1 VDVAVPSPALTGLA
15 RVHGVATEYEDWQG
29 GHVVVGAET
38 LRAVLAA
45 LGVEA
50 ATDEQAARSLAETDL
65 RAWRRT
71 LPATLVCREGETP
84 RVAVHVPHGAS
95 VRVGLELED
104 GDTRVLAE
112 GHRSAEPRLVDGGRV
127 DEVAFELPADVPL
140 GWHLVTAHVDGAAAG
155 AEGVAT
161 LVVTPQALALPA
173 ALREGRVWGLMEQV
187 YQVRSRRSWGIG
199 DLSDLADLAA
209 WAGEELGADFVLVN
223 PLHAAEPVPPME
235 PSPYLPTSRRFANP
249 VYLHVE
255 DVPEVATLGPED
267 RARVEAWA
275 VEARALTTRD
285 TVDRDAV
292 WAAKGP
298 ALRLVHGRGL
308 DGRRARD
315 FSRFCR
321 REGESLLSFAT
332 WCALVEQHGQ
342 PWTTWPAELQ
352 DPRSG
357 AVATFRERHRD
368 AVDFHRWLQ
377 WLLQSQLAA
386 VQRDALAAGMS
397 LGVVHDLAVGVSPR
411 GADAWALADTLAPGV
426 TVGAPPDQFNQLGQ
440 DWSQPPWR
448 PDRLAERGYSP
459 FREMLRAVL
468 KDSGGIR
475 VDHIIGLFRLWWVPQ
490 GRPASEGTYVR
501 YDHEA
506 LIGILV
512 LEAQRAGAMVI
523 GEDLGVVQ
531 PWVRDYMRERGVL
544 GTSIMWF
551 EWDEDGRPLG
561 PESYREL
568 CLSTVT
574 THDLPPTSG
583 YLTLEHVAL
592 RDRLGLL
599 TRPVEEERAV
609 EQESVDTMRAVLRER
624 GLLGEGA
631 GVPETVEAL
640 HRFLALTPSR
650 MLGVAVTD
658 LVGDVRSINQPGTR
672 DEYPN
677 WRLPLAD
684 ASGRPVTLERLM
696 GSTLARRV
704 AEALA
709 AERRTPRRETLE
721 GPDMPDVKDAP
732 REFDLRRFVAAQ
744 SQGVYA
750 SAVRELREGRKRNHW
765 MWFVFPQVVGLGR
778 SATAQQYAVSGLD
791 EARCYLEHPLLG
803 PRLVECSRALT
814 ALATRDPVEVLGP
827 VDAQKLRSSMTLFA
841 HAAATP
847 QTREVLRAVLQQY
860 FAGEEDEATTRR
872 LWNRGG

>member
-1 VDVAVPSPALTGLA
+1 VELAVPSPTLAELA
-15 RVHGVATEYEDWQG
+15 RAHGVATEYEDWRG
-29 GHVVVGAET
+29 GEVTVAAET

-50 ATDEQAARSLAETDL
+50 ATEELARLSLADSGL
-65 RAWRRT
+65 QAWRRT
-71 LPATLVCREGETP
+71 LPATVVCREGQSP
-84 RVAVHVPHGAS
+84 RVAAHVPHGAS
-95 VRVGLELED
+95 VVVELELEH
-104 GDTRVLAE
+104 GGMRTMTEV
-112 GHRSAEPRLVDGGRV
+112 GRSAEARLVDGRLV

-140 GWHLVTAHVDGAAAG
+140 GWHLLRACVGGAKAEADG
-155 AEGVAT
+155 VST
-161 LVVTPQALALPA
+161 LVVTPRALALPA
-173 ALREGRVWGLMEQV
+173 ALREARVWGLMEQV

-199 DLSDLADLAA
+199 DLADLADLAA

-255 DVPEVATLGPED
+255 DVPEVAALGPED
-267 RARVEAWA
+267 RAQVEAWA
-275 VEARALTTRD
+275 AEARALTARD

-298 ALRLVHGRGL
+298 ALRLVHGRGM
-308 DGRRARD
+308 DGPRARD

-332 WCALVEQHGQ
+332 WCVLVEQHGQ
-342 PWTTWPAELQ
+342 PWTIWPAELQ
-352 DPRSG
+352 NPRSG
-357 AVATFRERHRD
+357 AVETFRERHRD

-397 LGVVHDLAVGVSPR
+397 LGVVHDLAVGVSPG
-411 GADAWALADTLAPGV
+411 GADAWALANTLAPGV

-440 DWSQPPWR
+440 DWNQPPWR
-448 PDRLAERGYSP
+448 PDRLAERGYGP

-512 LEAQRAGAMVI
+512 LEAQRAGAVVV

-551 EWDEDGRPLG
+551 EWDEKGRPLA
-561 PESYREL
+561 PERYREL

-574 THDLPPTSG
+574 THDLPPTGG
-583 YLTLEHVAL
+583 YLTFEHVTL

-599 TRPVEEERAV
+599 TRGVEEELAV
-609 EQESVDTMRAVLRER
+609 EERSVGNMCAVLHER
-624 GLLGEGA
+624 GLLEEGA

-640 HRFLALTPSR
+640 HRFLAQTPSR

-658 LVGDVRSINQPGTR
+658 LVGDVRSINQPGTQ

-684 ASGRPVTLERLM
+684 ASGRPAMLEQVM
-696 GSTLARRV
+696 ATPLARRLGT
-704 AEALA
+704 ALA
-709 AERRTPRRETLE
+709 A
-721 GPDMPDVKDAP
+721 
-732 REFDLRRFVAAQ
+732 
-744 SQGVYA
+744 
-750 SAVRELREGRKRNHW
+750 
-765 MWFVFPQVVGLGR
+765 
-778 SATAQQYAVSGLD
+778 
-791 EARCYLEHPLLG
+791 
-803 PRLVECSRALT
+803 
-814 ALATRDPVEVLGP
+814 
-827 VDAQKLRSSMTLFA
+827 
-841 HAAATP
+841 
-847 QTREVLRAVLQQY
+847 
-860 FAGEEDEATTRR
+860 
-872 LWNRGG
+872 RGGETVAVGDGRESGHA